1 MIYFDLNEAYLDDN
15 QEFWDYHTKMFD
27 GRNPFDTTKGE
38 SPFVKQLLGDPDYMA
53 DYKNLTSEIVQMT
66 PREYFE
72 GCAEIFDSSVD
83 AQINQIKDDKTILTK
98 LQKVLNVYRRTFPI
112 TYLNY
117 AERGQEG
124 RHRMYVVGEML
135 GWDKKFPVLVINWYN
150 QELADKEAAKKMS
163 EINEAYDRIKNGTAD
178 FDFLEVMA
186 CPGGCVMGGGQ
197 PIVSSKKRMDVD
209 VRKLRAEALYTI
221 DKESALRKSHENPVV
236 IKIYKEYLGDI
247 GGHKAHELLHTHY
260 TKREKYS

>member
-1 MIYFDLNEAYLDDN
+1 MIYFDLKEAYLDDN
-15 QEFWDYHTKMFD
+15 EEFWDYHTKMFD

-72 GCAEIFDSSVD
+72 GCAEIFESSAD
-83 AQINQIKDDKTILTK
+83 AQINQIKDDTKILTK

-112 TYLNY
+112 TDLNY

-150 QELADKEAAKKMS
+150 QELANKEAARKNEERKTAILDNIVWAVEYVTNMYCLDVNGFKEELQRALERKFDED
-163 EINEAYDRIKNGTAD
+163 EITIKDEDGELVVTVQDVTKEFNL
-178 FDFLEVMA
+178 FDLN
-186 CPGGCVMGGGQ
+186 
-197 PIVSSKKRMDVD
+197 
-209 VRKLRAEALYTI
+209 I
-221 DKESALRKSHENPVV
+221 DELDTE
-236 IKIYKEYLGDI
+236 LDI
-247 GGHKAHELLHTHY
+247 EDLL
-260 TKREKYS
+260 